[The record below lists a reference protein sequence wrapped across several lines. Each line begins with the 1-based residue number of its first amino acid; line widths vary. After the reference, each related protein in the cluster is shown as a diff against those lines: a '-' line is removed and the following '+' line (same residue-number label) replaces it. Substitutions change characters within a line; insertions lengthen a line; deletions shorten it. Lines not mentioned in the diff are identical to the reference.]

1 MKMRKL
7 FRAVILG
14 WATLCVCGI
23 ANAADLG
30 LPSPQPVPIPAYI
43 PFSWTGLYAGGNV
56 GLAWTQGNFTDSL
69 GNTFTGNNA
78 QGIVFTGG
86 GQIGANYQVNYWL
99 VVGIEATFDA
109 MTRNNN
115 TSDAIFIQAPQTS
128 VRVSVTDS
136 WLTTVAARVGLV
148 ATERALFYAKGGGAW
163 VGGNEFTV
171 TNVNTGDSISGSNNS
186 TAGGW
191 LAGAGFEYAFAPNW
205 TAKVEYDFIALSNTS
220 TTVPAS
226 VGFPT
231 TDTIS
236 TNNHDI
242 QMLTIGFNYLFNWH

>member
-1 MKMRKL
+1 MLKYTQPVGPERTMKMRKL
-7 FRAVILG
+7 FRAVMLG
-14 WATLCVCGI
+14 WAALGVCGI

-43 PFSWTGLYAGGNV
+43 PFSWTGLYAGGNI

-115 TSDAIFIQAPQTS
+115 TSDASSIKSSSNTS

-148 ATERALFYAKGGGAW
+148 AIERALFYAKGGGAW

-171 TNVNTGDSISGSNNS
+171 NNVNTGDSISGSNNS
-186 TAGGW
+186 SAGG
-191 LAGAGFEYAFAPNW
+191 
-205 TAKVEYDFIALSNTS
+205 
-220 TTVPAS
+220 
-226 VGFPT
+226 
-231 TDTIS
+231 
-236 TNNHDI
+236 
-242 QMLTIGFNYLFNWH
+242 